1 MSEKWARPAVRL
13 RQLDLDASDDGSFGA
28 FAGCFWEENRANEAA
43 PEIPCKHN
51 YEWSHKNRAT
61 ASCVTSSAGSPIHRS
76 RRRKEAGFFVSAFRV
91 PHSVPSKCLP
101 PAIGGYGLRGTHGC
115 PAQACIQRA
124 AVVNCTGALHR
135 LQRPVMSF
143 IRTRARYV
151 APGRAA
157 DAGGEGGDLVGGPC
171 ALKLT
176 IALRAAIKNDDV
188 EIGR

>member
-1 MSEKWARPAVRL
+1 MKNGTGQRFACGNWIWTLRMTVRSVL
-13 RQLDLDASDDGSFGA
+13 LQAAFGRKTVRMKPPRKSRASTITSGHTKTGPLHLVS
-28 FAGCFWEENRANEAA
+28 RHPPAA
-43 PEIPCKHN
+43 PSTVADN
-51 YEWSHKNRAT
+51 
-61 ASCVTSSAGSPIHRS
+61 G
-76 RRRKEAGFFVSAFRV
+76 RRRADFVSAFRV

-101 PAIGGYGLRGTHGC
+101 PAIGGYGLRGTQGC
-115 PAQACIQRA
+115 PTQACIQRA
-124 AVVNCTGALHR
+124 AVVNCTGSLHR
-135 LQRPVMSF
+135 LQRPVLSF
-143 IRTRARYV
+143 IRTRARSV